1 MDKIYPVQILSTT
14 PRRVLFEDLESR
26 LNKWLIELPEDLRYP
41 SNDRN
46 ANVLP
51 HVLILHIEYYAAVLL
66 LHRALYVYVALPP
79 ILLIAQLPS
88 DRKST
93 RLNSSHSGESRMPSS
108 A

>member
-46 ANVLP
+46 ASVLP

-79 ILLIAQLPS
+79 ILLFAELLS
-88 DRKST
+88 
-93 RLNSSHSGESRMPSS
+93 
-108 A
+108 